1 MKEYDLE
8 TFLKKYSNMKVD
20 FFRFN
25 GNYGD
30 SLIWHGTMRLLDRLS
45 ISVNYVNNDSCI
57 DSSILFIDGGGNFV
71 DYYSDVRDFL
81 SLKHKKY
88 KEVVILPHTISG
100 EKQKE
105 FLKELGLNVTIFC
118 REEESFNFIKNH
130 SDRVQC
136 YLSQDCAFYNDF
148 SEYEKVGTG
157 TLNAFRDDGESIF
170 DKKPIDNIDISHD
183 GWCKKPLGD
192 FLEKISNY
200 DEIRTDRLHVAIAG
214 TLLNKKVMLFPN
226 SYYKNLAVYEYS
238 LKKYPKTVFAHNL
251 LNIL

>member
-8 TFLKKYSNMKVD
+8 TFLKKYSNTKVD

-45 ISVNYVNNDSCI
+45 IGVNYVDIDSCI

-105 FLKELGLNVTIFC
+105 FLKELVQMLRFFAEKKKALILLKIIQLESNAIYHKIVHFIMIFLDM
-118 REEESFNFIKNH
+118 RK
-130 SDRVQC
+130 
-136 YLSQDCAFYNDF
+136 
-148 SEYEKVGTG
+148 
-157 TLNAFRDDGESIF
+157 
-170 DKKPIDNIDISHD
+170 
-183 GWCKKPLGD
+183 
-192 FLEKISNY
+192 
-200 DEIRTDRLHVAIAG
+200 
-214 TLLNKKVMLFPN
+214 
-226 SYYKNLAVYEYS
+226 
-238 LKKYPKTVFAHNL
+238 
-251 LNIL
+251 